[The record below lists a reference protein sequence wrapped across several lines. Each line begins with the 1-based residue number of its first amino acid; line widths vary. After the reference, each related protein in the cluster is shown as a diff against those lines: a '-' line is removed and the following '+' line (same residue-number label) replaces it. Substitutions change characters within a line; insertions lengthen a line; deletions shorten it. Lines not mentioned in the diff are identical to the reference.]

1 MSESVEQVGAPP
13 VLEVEDLHKTYRRRR
28 TGWR

>member
-13 VLEVEDLHKTYRRRR
+13 VLEVEDLHKAYPEIGRAHV
-28 TGWR
+28 